1 MTKQR
6 ALILRLIRESGGHL
20 TADEIYQRA
29 KTEMPGIALATVYN
43 NLIRLSEEGEI
54 KKITFRDRTDRYDKS
69 HIPHIHL
76 ICDGCGKVCDHP
88 SEGLLEEMEKR
99 LGFPVREYE
108 LGIHY
113 LCNECQI

>member
-29 KTEMPGIALATVYN
+29 KAEMPGIALATVYN

-69 HIPHIHL
+69 DIPHIHL
-76 ICDGCGKVCDHP
+76 ICDSCGKVCDHP
-88 SEGLLEEMEKR
+88 SEGLMEEMEER
-99 LGFPVREYE
+99 LGFPIREYE

-113 LCNECQI
+113 LCNECQK

>member
-29 KTEMPGIALATVYN
+29 KAEMPGIALATVYN

-69 HIPHIHL
+69 SVPHIHL
-76 ICDGCGKVCDHP
+76 ICDHCGAVCDHP
-88 SEGLLEEMEKR
+88 SKGLLEEMEQR
-99 LGFPVREYE
+99 LGFAVNEYE
-108 LGIHY
+108 LAIHY
-113 LCNECQI
+113 TCQNCQ